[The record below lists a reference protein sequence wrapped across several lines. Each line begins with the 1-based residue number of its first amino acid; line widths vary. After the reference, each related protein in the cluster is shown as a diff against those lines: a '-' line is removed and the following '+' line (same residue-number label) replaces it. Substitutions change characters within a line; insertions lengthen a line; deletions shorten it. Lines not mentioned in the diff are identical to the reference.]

1 MILLLTIGTA
11 IPQTR
16 PTAYYDYENKEYP
29 PGKNVNLKNIN
40 CETFCSFYFRKREF
54 LLNIIQ

>member
-40 CETFCSFYFRKREF
+40 CKTFFLYFRKREF

>member
-40 CETFCSFYFRKREF
+40 CETFFCILGKGNSC
-54 LLNIIQ
+54 